1 MGISPL
7 VLSWMARDQER
18 ARIKAL
24 KDAADPTG
32 SDSRQAVDVRVRAR
46 LLEAKVELEQ
56 FDARRRTV

>member
-24 KDAADPTG
+24 KDAADPMG
-32 SDSRQAVDVRVRAR
+32 SDSRQAAAVRVRAR

-56 FDARRRTV
+56 LNTLRRTV